1 MSYFYE
7 KETQD
12 LRSFNAKKPMN
23 FPMHIHTNPELLY
36 INQGSIK
43 LNYHDKSYLL
53 NSGDFAIV
61 FPHTVHG
68 YETVSPDLDYSLA
81 ICGMKLISSYKNFL
95 LENHPENPVIMKN
108 NLPNDVPSLMNEL
121 AASDNHDFLLDK
133 SIIYFILARILPR
146 LELKPNKDSFYISF
160 SVKVLSY
167 VCSNYRSNITLDVLE
182 KELGVSKFS
191 VSRFFSSVVKIPFTK
206 YVSLLRIDYAKNLL
220 ETTEKSILEIAM
232 DSGFGSLRNFNRI
245 FKELEK
251 TTPKKYGK

>member
-12 LRSFNAKKPMN
+12 LRSRNAREPMN

-43 LNYHDKSYLL
+43 INYHDKSYIL
-53 NSGDFAIV
+53 NSGDFAII

-68 YETVSPDLDYSLA
+68 YETISADLDYSLA
-81 ICGMKLISSYKNFL
+81 ICGMKLINSYKNFL
-95 LENHPENPVIMKN
+95 LENHPVNPVIMKN
-108 NLPNDVPSLMNEL
+108 NLPKDVPNLMNEL
-121 AASDNHDFLLDK
+121 ATSDTFDFWLDK
-133 SIIYFILARILPR
+133 SIIYLILARILPL
-146 LELKPNKDSFYISF
+146 LELKPNKDSFYVSLA
-160 SVKVLSY
+160 VKVLSY
-167 VCSNYRSNITLDVLE
+167 VCSNYRNNITLDVLE
-182 KELGVSKFS
+182 KELGCSKFS
-191 VSRFFSSVVKIPFTK
+191 VSRFFSSIVKIPFTK
-206 YVSLLRIDYAKNLL
+206 YVSLLRINYAKKLL

-251 TTPKKYGK
+251 TTPKKYRK